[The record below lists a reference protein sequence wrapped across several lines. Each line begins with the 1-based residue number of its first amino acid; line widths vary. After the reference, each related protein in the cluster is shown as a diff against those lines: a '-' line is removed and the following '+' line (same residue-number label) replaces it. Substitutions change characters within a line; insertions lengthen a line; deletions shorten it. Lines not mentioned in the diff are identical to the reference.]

1 MQKTDKLLKKVNEA
15 LETGRFS
22 HKPDELYKPI
32 VYTMSQG
39 GKRIRPV
46 MVLLACDLFGG
57 NVDKALPAAAGIEVF
72 HNFTLVHDDIMDKA
86 PIRRGKETV
95 YQKWN
100 TNVAILSGDTMF
112 AKAYEYLL
120 ELENPKLKDV
130 LKIFTQTAIDV
141 CEGQQW
147 DMNFES
153 QEKVLLTDYIAMIR
167 LKTAALTGTSLKIG
181 ALLAGAADEDADH
194 LEAFGQDL
202 GIAFQLQDDLLDV
215 FGDEKKFGKKTGN
228 DIATNKKTYLYLKAF
243 EQAKGFTRDRLTYFF
258 VNATLDPEAKIK
270 AVTEIYTKLHVKAAT
285 EKEMDKYYRSAMEH
299 LNAVRVAEERKAELK
314 ALAAQLMKREF

>member
-1 MQKTDKLLKKVNEA
+1 MHKTDKLLKLVNQA
-15 LETGRFS
+15 LETGRFNDT
-22 HKPDELYKPI
+22 PVELYDPI
-32 VYTMSQG
+32 VYTMGLG

-57 NVDKALPAAAGIEVF
+57 ELAKAMPAAVGIEIF
-72 HNFTLVHDDIMDKA
+72 HNFTLLHDDIMDKA

-112 AKAYEYLL
+112 AKAYEYFL
-120 ELENPKLKDV
+120 ELDSPRLKEV
-130 LKIFTQTAIDV
+130 LSVFTQAAIDV

-153 QEKVLLTDYIAMIR
+153 QEKVSLDDYLSMIR
-167 LKTAALTGTSLKIG
+167 LKTAALTGASLKIG
-181 ALLAGAADEDADH
+181 AVLAGADAADATH
-194 LEAFGQDL
+194 LEAFGQNL

-258 VNATLDPEAKIK
+258 VNATLDPESKIK

-285 EKEMDKYYRSAMEH
+285 EKEMDTYYRKALEH
-299 LNAVRVAEERKAELK
+299 LDAVRVAPERKEALR
-314 ALAAQLMKREF
+314 ALAAQLMEREF